1 MSNPA
6 TTEMDLMFGA
16 RRLVTH
22 CTDVQP
28 GEQALVVI
36 DTATDP
42 ALAHA
47 LVAAL
52 REVGAEPA
60 VITTEQAKTDS
71 GEPTPAVA
79 AAMLASDVV
88 FTAVQVSI
96 THTEAT
102 KAVCAKG
109 GRVAAL
115 TQWVPEMMAGGGIA
129 ADFRAI
135 EPTVMEMARIWD
147 EGSTVRVTTA
157 AGTDITMDIRGR
169 LGTPHAKTGVVR
181 AGTFH
186 PIPDIESPVSP
197 VTGSGTI
204 VCDASIPYLGIG
216 LLSEPVTLQVENG
229 RVVSISGGAAADTVR
244 AAWEAMDDPNVYHLA
259 EIGIG
264 MNPECRLTGR
274 MLDDEGVAS
283 TCHFGI
289 GTSNTLGG
297 DVKAKCHYDFVLHDP
312 TIEVDGRVVMD
323 AGVLRVGRQAETA
336 AAG

>member
-1 MSNPA
+1 
-6 TTEMDLMFGA
+6 
-16 RRLVTH
+16 
-22 CTDVQP
+22 
-28 GEQALVVI
+28 
-36 DTATDP
+36 
-42 ALAHA
+42 
-47 LVAAL
+47 
-52 REVGAEPA
+52 
-60 VITTEQAKTDS
+60 
-71 GEPTPAVA
+71 
-79 AAMLASDVV
+79 VV
-88 FTAVQVSI
+88 FTLVQVSI

-135 EPTVMEMARIWD
+135 EPTVMRMAAIWD
-147 EGSTVRVTTA
+147 AGSVVRVTNA
-157 AGTDITMDIRGR
+157 AGTDMTLDIRGR

-181 AGTFH
+181 PGTFH

-204 VCDASIPYLGIG
+204 VCDASIPYRGIG
-216 LLSEPVTLQVENG
+216 VLTEPVTLKVEDG
-229 RVVSISGGAAADTVR
+229 RVVSITGGEAADRVR
-244 AAWEAMDDPNVYHLA
+244 AAWESMNDPDVYHLA

-312 TIEVDGRVVMD
+312 AIAGDGRVVMD
-323 AGVLRVGRQAETA
+323 AGGLKV
-336 AAG
+336 

>member
-1 MSNPA
+1 MS
-6 TTEMDLMFGA
+6 EFDLMFGA
-16 RRLVTH
+16 RRLVSH
-22 CTDVQP
+22 CASVQP
-28 GEQALVVI
+28 GEQALVVS

-42 ALAHA
+42 SLAEALAR
-47 LVAAL
+47 AL
-52 REVGAEPA
+52 REVGAETS
-60 VITTEQAKTDS
+60 VITTDQAKTDS
-71 GEPTPAVA
+71 GEPSPAVA

-88 FTAVQVSI
+88 FTLVQVSI

-135 EPTVMEMARIWD
+135 EPTVMRMAAIWD
-147 EGSTVRVTTA
+147 AGSVVRVTNA
-157 AGTDITMDIRGR
+157 AGTDMTLDIRGR

-181 AGTFH
+181 PGTFH

-216 LLSEPVTLQVENG
+216 VLTEPVTLKVEDG
-229 RVVSISGGAAADTVR
+229 RVVSITGGEAADRVR
-244 AAWEAMDDPNVYHLA
+244 AAWESMNDPDVYHLA

-323 AGVLRVGRQAETA
+323 AGELKV
-336 AAG
+336 